1 MNEIKRKVGIVPNYR
16 AQYLAV
22 NVIEIIEDEGETGE
36 RVNPTIRVYPDLEKG
51 IDDEYIEIVKKFFET
66 TYMIEY

>member
-1 MNEIKRKVGIVPNYR
+1 MNDIKRKVRIIPNYR

-22 NVIEIIEDEGETGE
+22 NIIDIIEDEGETGE
-36 RVNPTIRVYPDLEKG
+36 RVFPPVRVYPDLGKD
-51 IDDEYIEIVKKFFET
+51 IDDEYIEVVRKFFEL